1 MLRLGLGCVSQKKA
15 MWCVLLRIS
24 PWLLVQSTHDSN
36 TGKLLCEIK
45 YCISVLNWCLF
56 FSTVQVK
63 AFVPGGPAFRCGMI
77 QIGDVLTHVGGTA
90 VAQLSTAQLSNLI
103 LG

>member
-1 MLRLGLGCVSQKKA
+1 M
-15 MWCVLLRIS
+15 
-24 PWLLVQSTHDSN
+24 
-36 TGKLLCEIK
+36 
-45 YCISVLNWCLF
+45 
-56 FSTVQVK
+56 QVK

-77 QIGDVLTHVGGTA
+77 QIGDVLTHVGSTA